1 MTPESYVLQPH
12 MAITIVES
20 RPDSAEAVQLIAE
33 LDEYLNGLPYT
44 PESRHAFSVDKLVRE
59 GVAFFVLRYEE
70 KAAGCGGIKLF
81 GTEYGEVKRMF
92 VRPVYRGLGL
102 GKAILDRLAEHA
114 RDRHVN
120 LLRLE
125 TGIYQTEAIGLYE
138 RYGFERRPPFGEY
151 QENRMTIFFEKSI
164 A

>member
-1 MTPESYVLQPH
+1 
-12 MAITIVES
+12 MAITIVET
-20 RPDSAEAVQLIAE
+20 RPDSVEAVQLIGE
-33 LDEYLNGLPYT
+33 LDAYLNALPYT

-59 GVAFFVLRYEE
+59 GVVFFIMRYEE
-70 KAAGCGGIKLF
+70 KPAGCGGIKLF

-102 GKAILDRLAEHA
+102 GKAILNHLAEHA
-114 RDRHVN
+114 RDRQVN

-138 RYGFERRPPFGEY
+138 RYGFQRRPPFGEY

-164 A
+164 AP